1 MNNISKTRLQIATL
15 ALDRMIEQISNQ
27 QCFGTPSR
35 NATQCVN
42 YAEHD
47 GGKVVKCAMGALI
60 PPSFL
65 FDNGGDVARTHAACD
80 LSDSAIAGI
89 YHNLRSSIA
98 FTEGGTDFE
107 DYERLAEETRKGFKS
122 FLIATQ
128 KLHDNMAARLYAE
141 GESFEWLGL
150 RHQQYLFAVSI
161 VRAHFREWG
170 QFDPYASLT
179 SETTT
184 DHGRKAENTVSRCIG
199 ANAASKVLEIFNAG
213 FEFVVSR

>member
-15 ALDRMIEQISNQ
+15 ALDRMIEQIANQ

-35 NATQCVN
+35 NAIQCVN
-42 YAEHD
+42 HAEYD
-47 GGKVVKCAMGALI
+47 GKVVKCAVGALI

-65 FDNGGDVARTHAACD
+65 TDNGGDVTESAAAGD

-89 YHNLRSSIA
+89 YHSLRSSIA
-98 FTEGGTDFE
+98 GNAGGTDFE
-107 DYERLAEETRKGFKS
+107 DYERLAEGTRKGFKS
-122 FLIATQ
+122 FLIAAQ

-150 RHQQYLFAVSI
+150 RHQQYLFAVST

-213 FEFVVSR
+213 FDFVVSR